1 MEPRKTKKRRSPVRP
16 SPSKPPL
23 IVTRHPLPV
32 APPIL
37 SLTSSCPARA
47 WPVATSASRLALRL
61 APPHPPPSPSVRL
74 AAAASLPTRR
84 RRLSSRTP
92 LLHLASCRLLAFI
105 QPATE
110 RATAAAP
117 RLFHPHGPIGDWGS
131 VGNGPGGQFVSG
143 PRRGTTFGDQGRDGD
158 RSPGPDPPRCHPNQ

>member
-37 SLTSSCPARA
+37 SLTPSCPARA

-74 AAAASLPTRR
+74 AAAASR
-84 RRLSSRTP
+84 SSSP
-92 LLHLASCRLLAFI
+92 PPSVPPPLHLGFSM
-105 QPATE
+105 PT
-110 RATAAAP
+110 
-117 RLFHPHGPIGDWGS
+117 GPSGIGDPWGT
-131 VGNGPGGQFVSG
+131 GPGVNLSLLSLSG
-143 PRRGTTFGDQGRDGD
+143 PRRGTAFGDQGGDGD